1 MKTKRICNKLNK
13 LIFEKEEGFIDE
25 VNKIIYD
32 LYQKGGAMYWNRE
45 VWIDNNCDDERC
57 KDLVRNTDK
66 VMFVP
71 SDDEEEHPGVVII
84 YKNEFKRAME

>member
-13 LIFEKEEGFIDE
+13 LIFEKKEGFIDE

-32 LYQKGGAMYWNRE
+32 LYQKGGEMYWHRN
-45 VWIDNNCDDERC
+45 VFLDNNGNDNRMR
-57 KDLVRNTDK
+57 DLVRKSDK

-71 SDDEEEHPGVVII
+71 SDDEEEHPGVTII
-84 YKNEFKRAME
+84 YKPEYDKEY